1 MSEQIEVESG
11 DEEDTSKYLYNVIKG
26 DLVDVKMW
34 TKFVPVESGAI
45 DQLRSITKLPF
56 VFKHVAAMPDVHIG
70 TGSTVGTVLAT
81 HGTVIPAA
89 VGVDSGCGMIACRIS
104 LKAEDL
110 PDNLHRLRT
119 EIENMVPVGFDDHSI
134 QRLNGKGHGG
144 TRTVLN
150 NQFKNLKKGLDAIT
164 AKHPGIEHMVKN
176 AEEKAYRQLGSL
188 GGGNHFIELCLDEN
202 NDVWI
207 MLHSGSRGIG
217 NTIGRYFIE
226 LAQKEMEAQKVT
238 LPNKDLAYLQE
249 GSVHYDDYVEAVSWA
264 QEYARRNRD
273 AMLELVITAMTR
285 FLPHFRV
292 TKEAIN
298 CHHNY
303 VSEETHFGENVII
316 TRKGAVSAQIGELG
330 IIPGSMGAKSF
341 IVRGLGNADS
351 FCSCSHGAGRK
362 MSRSAAKRK
371 ITVEEHIA
379 ATEGVECRKDEGMID
394 ESPAAY
400 KSIDDVMASQTDLVE
415 VVHTLKQILCV
426 KG

>member
-1 MSEQIEVESG
+1 MKTEPEVE
-11 DEEDTSKYLYNVIKG
+11 LPYNLIKG

-34 TKFVPVESGAI
+34 TKHVPVESGAI
-45 DQLRSITKLPF
+45 DQLKSITRLPF

-89 VGVDSGCGMIACRIS
+89 VGVDIGCGMIACRIS

-119 EIENMVPVGFDDHSI
+119 EIETMVPVGFDEHSI
-134 QRLNGKGHGG
+134 PRLNGKGHQN
-144 TRTVLN
+144 TRTLLN
-150 NQFKNLKKGLDAIT
+150 NQYKPLKKGLDAIV
-164 AKHPGIEHMVKN
+164 AKHPVIEKMVRD
-176 AEEKAYRQLGSL
+176 AEEKAYRQIGSL

-217 NTIGRYFIE
+217 NAIGRYFIE
-226 LAQKEMEAQKVT
+226 LAQKDMAANNIN
-238 LPNKDLAYLQE
+238 LPHRDLAYLQE
-249 GSVHYDDYVEAVSWA
+249 GSTYYDDYVDAVSWA

-273 AMLELVITAMTR
+273 TMLELTITAMTR
-285 FLPHFRV
+285 FLPTFKV

-303 VSEETHFGENVII
+303 ISEEEHFGENVVI
-316 TRKGAVSAQIGELG
+316 TRKGAVSAQVGELG

-341 IVRGLGNADS
+341 IVEGLGNSES

-362 MSRSAAKRK
+362 MSRTAAKK
-371 ITVEEHIA
+371 NITVEEHIL
-379 ATEGVECRKDEGMID
+379 ATAGVECRKDADMID

-400 KSIDDVMASQTDLVE
+400 KSIDDVMLSQTDLVRI
-415 VVHTLKQILCV
+415 VHTLKQVLCV

>member
-1 MSEQIEVESG
+1 MDNDIG
-11 DEEDTSKYLYNVIKG
+11 YNLIQG
-26 DLVDVKMW
+26 SLVDVKMW

-70 TGSTVGTVLAT
+70 VGSTVGTVLAT
-81 HGTVIPAA
+81 RSAVIPAA
-89 VGVDSGCGMIACRIS
+89 VGVDIGCGMIACRIS
-104 LKAEDL
+104 LTAEDL

-119 EIENMVPVGFDDHSI
+119 EIETMVPVGMDDHNI
-134 QRLNGKGHGG
+134 ARLNGKGHQD

-150 NQFKNLKKGLDAIT
+150 NQWKQLDKGLEAIT
-164 AKHPGIEHMVKN
+164 LKHPIIEKMVKN
-176 AEEKAYRQLGSL
+176 SEEKAYRQLGSL
-188 GGGNHFIELCLDEN
+188 GGGNHFVEICLDEN

-217 NTIGRYFIE
+217 NAIGRYFIE
-226 LAQKEMEAQKVT
+226 LAQKDMEKNNIH
-238 LPNKDLAYLQE
+238 LPHKDLAYLQE
-249 GSVHYDDYVEAVSWA
+249 GSIHYDDYVAAVDWA
-264 QEYARRNRD
+264 QEYAKRNRD

-285 FLPHFRV
+285 FLPTFKV

-303 VSEETHFGENVII
+303 VSQETHFDENVII
-316 TRKGAVSAQIGELG
+316 TRKGAVSAQKDELG

-341 IVRGLGNADS
+341 IVRGLGNPES
-351 FCSCSHGAGRK
+351 FCSCSHGAGRT

-371 ITVEEHIA
+371 ITVEDHIL
-379 ATEGVECRKDEGMID
+379 ATAGVECRKDEGMID

-400 KSIDDVMASQTDLVE
+400 KSIDDVMASQTDLVQI
-415 VVHTLKQILCV
+415 VHTLKQVLCV

>member
-1 MSEQIEVESG
+1 M
-11 DEEDTSKYLYNVIKG
+11 EDTGNYLYNVIKG
-26 DLVDVKMW
+26 DLVDVRMW

-56 VFKHVAAMPDVHIG
+56 VFKHVAAMPDVHVG
-70 TGSTVGTVLAT
+70 TGSTVGTVMAT
-81 HGTVIPAA
+81 KSAVIPAA
-89 VGVDSGCGMIACRIS
+89 VGVDIGCGMIACRIS

-119 EIENMVPVGFDDHSI
+119 EIENMVPVGFDEHSVA
-134 QRLNGKGHGG
+134 RLNGKGHSN

-150 NQFKNLKKGLDAIT
+150 NQFKNLKPGLDDIVQRHPAIE
-164 AKHPGIEHMVKN
+164 KMVKN

-217 NTIGRYFIE
+217 NAIGRYFIE
-226 LAQKEMEAQKVT
+226 LAQKDMEAQQVQ
-238 LPNKDLAYLQE
+238 LPNRDLAYLQE
-249 GSVHYDDYVEAVSWA
+249 GSQYYNDYVDAVDWA
-264 QEYARRNRD
+264 QQYAKRNRD
-273 AMLELVITAMTR
+273 SMLELVITAMTR
-285 FLPHFRV
+285 FLPPFKV
-292 TKEAIN
+292 TKEAIQ

-303 VSEETHFGENVII
+303 ISHEVHFGEDLII
-316 TRKGAVSAQIGELG
+316 TRKGAVSAHLGELG

-341 IVRGLGNADS
+341 IVEGLGNPDS
-351 FCSCSHGAGRK
+351 FCSCSHGAGRV
-362 MSRSAAKRK
+362 MSRSAAKK
-371 ITVEEHIA
+371 LISLDDHIK

-400 KSIDDVMASQTDLVE
+400 KSIDAVMDSQTDLVKI
-415 VVHTLKQILCV
+415 VHTLRQVLCV

>member
-1 MSEQIEVESG
+1 M
-11 DEEDTSKYLYNVIKG
+11 DKDTAYNLIKG

-70 TGSTVGTVLAT
+70 VGSTVGTVLAT
-81 HGTVIPAA
+81 RSAVIPAA
-89 VGVDSGCGMIACRIS
+89 VGVDIGCGMIACRIS

-119 EIENMVPVGFDDHSI
+119 EIETMVPVGFDQHDTS
-134 QRLNGKGHGG
+134 RLNGKGHQG
-144 TRTVLN
+144 TRTLLN
-150 NQFKNLKKGLDAIT
+150 NHYNQLKGGLKAIV
-164 AKHPGIEHMVKN
+164 AKHPAIDKMVTD
-176 AEEKAYRQLGSL
+176 AEAKAHTQLGSL

-217 NTIGRYFIE
+217 NAIGRYFIE
-226 LAQKEMEAQKVT
+226 LAQKDMERQMIN
-238 LPNKDLAYLQE
+238 LPHRDLAYLQA
-249 GSVHYDDYVEAVSWA
+249 GSLYYDDYIEAVSWA
-264 QEYARRNRD
+264 QGYARHNRD
-273 AMLELVITAMTR
+273 VMLELVITAMTR
-285 FLPHFRV
+285 FLPAFKV

-303 VSEETHFGENVII
+303 VSEESHYGEDVII
-316 TRKGAVSAQIGELG
+316 TRKGAVSAQLGELG

-341 IVRGLGNADS
+341 IVRGLGNSES
-351 FCSCSHGAGRK
+351 FCSCSHGAGRT
-362 MSRSAAKRK
+362 MSRSAAKKK
-371 ITVEEHIA
+371 ITVEDHIK

-400 KSIDDVMASQTDLVE
+400 KSIDDVMASQTDLVQI
-415 VVHTLKQILCV
+415 VHTLKQVLCV

>member
-1 MSEQIEVESG
+1 MEIKMDNEA
-11 DEEDTSKYLYNVIKG
+11 DYLYNVIKG
-26 DLVDVKMW
+26 DLVNVKMW

-45 DQLRSITKLPF
+45 DQLRSITQLPF

-89 VGVDSGCGMIACRIS
+89 VGVDIGCGMIACRIS

-110 PDNLHRLRT
+110 PDNLHRLRS
-119 EIENMVPVGFDDHSI
+119 EIESMIPVGFDEHSI
-134 QRLNGKGHGG
+134 ARLNGRGHQD

-150 NQFKNLKKGLDAIT
+150 NQYKNLKTGLDDIVAR
-164 AKHPGIEHMVKN
+164 HPVIEKMVKN

-217 NTIGRYFIE
+217 NAIGRYFIE
-226 LAQKEMEAQKVT
+226 LAQKDMEQNKIS

-249 GSVHYDDYVEAVSWA
+249 GSQYYDDYVEAVSWA
-264 QEYARRNRD
+264 QSYAKRNRD
-273 AMLELVITAMTR
+273 TMLELVITAMSR
-285 FLPHFRV
+285 FLPTFKV

-316 TRKGAVSAQIGELG
+316 TRKGAVSAQLGELG

-362 MSRSAAKRK
+362 MSRSAAKKK

-379 ATEGVECRKDEGMID
+379 ATAGVECRKDEGMID

-415 VVHTLKQILCV
+415 VVHTLKQVLCV

>member
-1 MSEQIEVESG
+1 MENIE
-11 DEEDTSKYLYNVIKG
+11 DKDKDYLGYNLIKG

-34 TKFVPVESGAI
+34 TKHVPVESGAI

-89 VGVDSGCGMIACRIS
+89 VGVDIGCGMIACRIS
-104 LKAEDL
+104 LKADDL

-119 EIENMVPVGFDDHSI
+119 EIEMMVPVGFDEHTTE
-134 QRLNGKGHGG
+134 RLNSKGHQN
-144 TRTVLN
+144 TRTVIN
-150 NQFKNLKKGLDAIT
+150 NQFKNLKKGLADIV
-164 AKHPGIEHMVKN
+164 AKHPAIDKMVKD
-176 AEEKAYRQLGSL
+176 AEKKAHTQLGSL

-217 NTIGRYFIE
+217 NAIGRYFIE
-226 LAQKEMEAQKVT
+226 LAQKDMEAQKII

-249 GSVHYDDYVEAVSWA
+249 GSQYYNDYVEAVSWA
-264 QEYARRNRD
+264 QNYAKRNRD

-285 FLPHFRV
+285 FLPTFKV

-303 VSEETHFGENVII
+303 ISEETHFGEDVII
-316 TRKGAVSAQIGELG
+316 TRKGAVSAQIGEFG

-341 IVRGLGNADS
+341 IVEGLGNAES
-351 FCSCSHGAGRK
+351 FCSCSHGAGRT
-362 MSRSAAKRK
+362 MSRSAAKKK
-371 ITVEEHIA
+371 ITVDDHIK
-379 ATEGVECRKDEGMID
+379 ATEGVECRKDEGMVD
-394 ESPAAY
+394 ESPSAY
-400 KSIDDVMASQTDLVE
+400 KDIDNVMLSQTDLVR
-415 VVHTLKQILCV
+415 VVHTLKQVLCV

>member
-1 MSEQIEVESG
+1 MN
-11 DEEDTSKYLYNVIKG
+11 DDKDLLPYNLIKG
-26 DLVDVKMW
+26 DLVDVRMW

-70 TGSTVGTVLAT
+70 TGSTVGTVMAT
-81 HGTVIPAA
+81 VGAVIPAA
-89 VGVDSGCGMIACRIS
+89 VGVDIGCGMIACRTS
-104 LKAEDL
+104 LKATDL
-110 PDNLHRLRT
+110 PDNLHKLRT
-119 EIENMVPVGFDDHSI
+119 EIENMVPVGFDEHSI
-134 QRLNGKGHGG
+134 SRLNGKGHQD

-150 NQFKNLKKGLDAIT
+150 NQWKQLEKRLDEITTAHPAIE
-164 AKHPGIEHMVKN
+164 KMVKN
-176 AEEKAYRQLGSL
+176 SVEKSYRQLGSL

-217 NTIGRYFIE
+217 NAIGRYFIE
-226 LAQKEMEAQKVT
+226 LAQKDMEAQKVH

-249 GSVHYDDYVEAVSWA
+249 GGQYYQDYVDAVSWA
-264 QEYARRNRD
+264 QEYAKRNRD

-285 FLPHFRV
+285 FLPNFKI

-303 VSEETHFGENVII
+303 ISEEEHFGENVII
-316 TRKGAVSAQIGELG
+316 TRKGAVAAHKGVLG

-341 IVRGLGNADS
+341 IVRGLGNTDS
-351 FCSCSHGAGRK
+351 FCSCSHGAGRT
-362 MSRSAAKRK
+362 MSRSAAKKK
-371 ITVEEHIA
+371 ISVEDHIA
-379 ATEGVECRKDEGMID
+379 ATAGVECRKDEGMID

-415 VVHTLKQILCV
+415 IVHTLKQVLCV